1 MAKVIIALGSNL
13 NDPYQQLKEAHRFLA
28 SLSTNDL
35 ILSSIYKSEPVGP
48 SEQDFLNAV
57 VIIESYLSPENLFQE
72 LKKQEK
78 AQGRPSRYPK
88 WTSRT
93 IDLDIIAHDDLV
105 LETDTLIIPHAEYK
119 NRLFVLYP
127 LKEVLPD
134 WKDVRDAQHIE
145 EMISNAPQIRIKKT
159 KLAW

>member
-13 NDPYQQLKEAHRFLA
+13 NDPYQQLKEAHLFLA

-134 WKDVRDAQHIE
+134 WKDIRDAQHIE